1 MADSGEDTQGMAHA
15 ARIMVVER
23 WAILRRGLVGL
34 LHASHTVVGQLD
46 DARDLAQ
53 AVDAAPELD
62 LVVVGDALDVE
73 LPAVVAD
80 VRRRRPGTQVMVLCD
95 HVDRAGLQAL
105 LRAGAGAVLSK
116 KVDDD
121 RLLDD
126 IERLLCGDRVID
138 QQFLPLLF
146 GTDELGEVPSD
157 RSLLTTRE
165 REVLTHLARGAS
177 NRQIAEALLVGEST
191 VKSHLARIYEKL
203 DVDGRYRA
211 VGRAVELGLLS

>member
-1 MADSGEDTQGMAHA
+1 MAQA
-15 ARIMVVER
+15 ARIIVAER

-46 DARDLAQ
+46 DARQLTH
-53 AVDAAPELD
+53 
-62 LVVVGDALDVE
+62 ALDGAPDLDMVVIGDS
-73 LPAVVAD
+73 LDVDLSDVVAG
-80 VRRRRPGTQVMVLCD
+80 VRRRRPDTHVMVLCD
-95 HVDRAGLQAL
+95 HVDRTGLQEL

-126 IERLLCGDRVID
+126 IERVLRGDRVID

-146 GTDELGEVPSD
+146 GAHELTNDSPEH
-157 RSLLTTRE
+157 SLLTARE
-165 REVLTHLARGAS
+165 REVLTQLARGAS

-191 VKSHLARIYEKL
+191 VKSHLARIYAKL

-211 VGRAVELGLLS
+211 VGRAVELGLLT